1 MAGERTTF
9 TVPQRKSVLLSQ
21 RGVMKLPEEATI
33 TAERRGTRERGKPT
47 PPPLPARPATARNL
61 PSQRGEKVKP
71 SAQLVLH
78 LKADCSELYNPGRSF
93 PALDPI
99 GERVEGSGPLLRE

>member
-1 MAGERTTF
+1 M
-9 TVPQRKSVLLSQ
+9 L
-21 RGVMKLPEEATI
+21 KLHEEATI
-33 TAERRGTRERGKPT
+33 TARAQGNEEEGEANTTTAASK
-47 PPPLPARPATARNL
+47 PATARDVTL
-61 PSQRGEKVKP
+61 AEGEKVKP

-78 LKADCSELYNPGRSF
+78 LKADCSELYNPGHSF

>member
-1 MAGERTTF
+1 MIKLARGSNHYRRAQGNEEEGEANTTTAASKTRYRQNF
-9 TVPQRKSVLLSQ
+9 TL
-21 RGVMKLPEEATI
+21 A
-33 TAERRGTRERGKPT
+33 
-47 PPPLPARPATARNL
+47 
-61 PSQRGEKVKP
+61 RGEKVQP

-78 LKADCSELYNPGRSF
+78 LKADCSELYNPGHSF